1 MYVHNIFYIKYSLLF
16 YFFADFFIILT
27 FLLLLFFVIL
37 LRDYYFI
44 ILFTIIFQMGYYPL
58 IMLRSRT
65 VAIKGLHCQDQS
77 FLRSLSW
84 SEAALGMELLVTALF
99 LEQFQH
105 KEPQTPTT
113 AKKT

>member
-1 MYVHNIFYIKYSLLF
+1 
-16 YFFADFFIILT
+16 
-27 FLLLLFFVIL
+27 
-37 LRDYYFI
+37 
-44 ILFTIIFQMGYYPL
+44 MGDYPL

-113 AKKT
+113 AKKTSLWAGDLHRLPSKDNGHLLRG